1 MGIFQ
6 LFVRLFFLR
15 IKLNNFNRYRVLQ
28 GFILKKNNFLEKYQ
42 KICTKK
48 NPLCRDFLIFF

>member
-15 IKLNNFNRYRVLQ
+15 IKLNNSNRYRVLQ

-48 NPLCRDFLIFF
+48 KSLM